1 MGPAGPP
8 PSVRQLQSHVESNT
22 RDDDDVFG
30 PMPAP
35 SSREV
40 DPEVELER
48 KRLEIEARVANAVNN
63 GSEGDADGESSD
75 KPKTRGAWMLVPPE
89 AKKLNA
95 VLGTELKSRQFSR
108 TAKQDHVDQSGWTR
122 LPGETKET
130 NISLVR
136 KEIAKPSATPLAE
149 SFDYDAV
156 NEYNKVHRP
165 KSLMEMHTAEYV
177 SSTKFAENDASSRK
191 FDRERDLGSRRT
203 SAKARDNLVRGADHL
218 NRPRSTETDPLLPG
232 SQSQGGSG
240 SPSVSGGYILNGAH
254 DELSKEARALAN
266 AVHEKELLR
275 KIVQRTAE

>member
-1 MGPAGPP
+1 MGIGPELPPDFVRRTTAAAAASGEASSELSGSAASASPDGGASKRRRVMGPAGPP

-35 SSREV
+35 SSKEV

-95 VLGTELKSRQFSR
+95 
-108 TAKQDHVDQSGWTR
+108 DDVDQSGWTR

-149 SFDYDAV
+149 STSFDYDAV

-203 SAKARDNLVRGADHL
+203 SAKARDNLVRGADQL
-218 NRPRSTETDPLLPG
+218 NSRFTRG
-232 SQSQGGSG
+232 
-240 SPSVSGGYILNGAH
+240 
-254 DELSKEARALAN
+254 
-266 AVHEKELLR
+266 
-275 KIVQRTAE
+275 